1 MIKYDGLHL
10 KIAVQRSHLS
20 IDLFMKENKSGVV
33 DMTVSPSVK
42 VQIHSFY
49 WVGKDQLCIITNKS
63 IELLQLFP
71 ANQKTKVL
79 AKHDISVRI
88 Y

>member
-1 MIKYDGLHL
+1 
-10 KIAVQRSHLS
+10 
-20 IDLFMKENKSGVV
+20 MKENKSGVV

-79 AKHDISVRI
+79 AKHDISVRFYFFNVI
-88 Y
+88 FKDEFFLMRLNF